1 MSYDPRVACLFNA
14 LTLAMQA
21 KVADVDGMD
30 VEELVTE
37 AGQVLEATS
46 PERAAINTFATQYEL
61 HSFDAARVIA
71 LGDQLL
77 DAINRALRPD
87 PAGAERSDIYG

>member
-1 MSYDPRVACLFNA
+1 MSYDPRLACLFNA

-21 KVADVDGMD
+21 KVSDVDGLA

-37 AGQVLEATS
+37 AGQVLEANS

-61 HSFDAARVIA
+61 HSFDPEKVTTM
-71 LGDQLL
+71 GDTLL
-77 DAINRALRPD
+77 EAIQRAMQPD
-87 PAGAERSDIYG
+87 PVGADRSDIYG